1 MRLVEVSQSS
11 INNTDEN
18 VNNIGNFEK
27 SRKPDFKSQI
37 YQIIVDLCKKNK
49 DNTADMNS
57 IKKKIRQKGF
67 KESQLDTTLD
77 EYVKLNILY
86 VDNDKTDVTLL

>member
-1 MRLVEVSQSS
+1 
-11 INNTDEN
+11 
-18 VNNIGNFEK
+18 
-27 SRKPDFKSQI
+27 
-37 YQIIVDLCKKNK
+37 
-49 DNTADMNS
+49 MNS

-67 KESQLDTTLD
+67 KESQLETTLD

>member
-1 MRLVEVSQSS
+1 
-11 INNTDEN
+11 
-18 VNNIGNFEK
+18 
-27 SRKPDFKSQI
+27 
-37 YQIIVDLCKKNK
+37 
-49 DNTADMNS
+49 MNS